1 MNKIKRILSLML
13 AMVFLTSVPVQAKV
27 FGKMD
32 HPSEMGDVKI
42 SKEFT
47 EMKDGV
53 YKVDVRIE
61 AKDVLKEIKSIGE
74 APKHSDQIQSTI
86 ISVDTSGS
94 FSGQPSDEA
103 RASLK
108 TFCRELFQ
116 MGDYIR
122 IMVMGPDGTA
132 ITPFL
137 GADRADEVYRAI
149 EQELVVGK
157 HGSSGR
163 LDYGKAFTELR
174 SYDRQLLKPA
184 KKRVLFLFDGDSFYG
199 STGHTSDADI
209 KSDANRDGID
219 IYSIFFGSGSKDN
232 VRATAT
238 RPEFF
243 FDSTTEGISRAYQLV
258 KETIISTMKIE
269 QPGLSDATLYIPLDY
284 GFEYTGESSTTDG
297 TVKYVNDV
305 GKGMGAMK
313 WDIGSLTKEVYGVD
327 KVKYAEMTYYVKI
340 NKDLVNSDT
349 YTPIDSTMVLNN
361 NGVTTQYNS
370 NDLNFL
376 RTIINLEKRVA
387 ELEAEVERLNKEIAE
402 LNRQIKILN
411 WDKERLQKQ
420 VNYLN
425 DRLKE
430 KQEELRILSVKYEN
444 LKTQNRDLTYKNTV
458 LENNVERLTKRVS
471 KLEKD
476 LEGANTT
483 ILFQEAE
490 IKRLNRA
497 IKDKDFEISSLK
509 DKIQELNNKILDKE
523 TDINLLKME
532 NQRKDIE
539 IEGLKQN
546 IIDKEAKIS
555 DLEHEIELLNIDK
568 KANKEEIERLKDTIA
583 ELKSDIRDYRNDI
596 RRLEDDTQKNK
607 EEIARLREIEKENE
621 QRKIQIASLESKIK
635 DLERDKLDLE
645 RQLADAELKLKEME
659 LQAKDNKDKMENLE
673 NDLER
678 ERDLRRADTRRHEEN
693 YRAARDE
700 VVYQKRLRDWEGF
713 AMQKERDN
721 DKLVMHY
728 QDTID
733 KSALAML
740 INNVVNETANAL
752 STTSG
757 VVDYTFKIGS
767 TTYTYRDHNGAV
779 SIVGMEA
786 APFIENSRTYI
797 PLRYVA
803 NAVGAD
809 VSWNDSNKTA
819 SFSKDGL
826 NAYVQLNNKMV
837 RLSNGSTV
845 TMDVMPKVI
854 KNRIFIPVRFVAD
867 IFGQNSVTWD
877 GATQSVIVKR

>member
-1 MNKIKRILSLML
+1 MNKIKRFLSLML

-53 YKVDVRIE
+53 YKVDVRVE
-61 AKDVLKEIKSIGE
+61 AKDILKEIKSVSE
-74 APKHSDQIQSTI
+74 APKHSDQIQATI
-86 ISVDTSGS
+86 ISCDTSSS
-94 FSGQPSDEA
+94 FNDVRTEA
-103 RASLK
+103 KAALHD
-108 TFCRELFQ
+108 FVDELFS
-116 MGDYIR
+116 MGDYIK
-122 IMVMGPDGTA
+122 IQVMSPGGSVL
-132 ITPFL
+132 TPFL
-137 GADRADEVYRAI
+137 GADRASEVHSAI
-149 EQELVVGK
+149 NSLDVDK
-157 HGSSGR
+157 PDFAGSMNY
-163 LDYGKAFTELR
+163 DAAFSSFRE
-174 SYDRQLLKPA
+174 YDAQLLKPA
-184 KKRVLFLFDGDSFYG
+184 TKRIVHLFDGDGYSPLEKM
-199 STGHTSDADI
+199 
-209 KSDANRDGID
+209 KSDARALGVD
-219 IYSIFFGSGSKDN
+219 IFSVHFGTGREEESRGL
-232 VRATAT
+232 AT
-238 RPEFF
+238 RPEYFF
-243 FDSTTEGISRAYQLV
+243 NASLEGISRAYRLV
-258 KETIISTMKIE
+258 KETIISTMKVE

-284 GFEYTGESSTTDG
+284 GFEYTGKSSTTDG

-313 WDIGSLTKEVYGVD
+313 WDIGTLTKEVYGVD

-340 NKDLVNSDT
+340 NKDLVNSDA

-361 NGVTTQYNS
+361 NGATIQYNS

-387 ELEAEVERLNKEIAE
+387 ELEAEVERLNKEIDE

-420 VNYLN
+420 VDYLN

-444 LKTQNRDLTYKNTV
+444 LKTQNRDLVYKNTV
-458 LENNVERLTKRVS
+458 LENDVERLTKRVS

-490 IKRLNRA
+490 IKKLNRE
-497 IKDKDFEISSLK
+497 IKDKDFEISSLQ
-509 DKIQELNNKILDKE
+509 DKIQDLNNQILDKE

-539 IEGLKQN
+539 IDGLKQD

-555 DLEHEIELLNIDK
+555 DLEHEIELLNIDAE
-568 KANKEEIERLKDTIA
+568 ANKEEIERLKDIVA
-583 ELKSDIRDYRNDI
+583 ELKSDIKDYKNDI
-596 RRLEDDTQKNK
+596 RRLEDDAQKNK

-621 QRKIQIASLESKIK
+621 QRKITIASLESKIK

-721 DKLVMHY
+721 DRLVMHY

-740 INNVVNETANAL
+740 IGNVVNDTANAL
-752 STTSG
+752 STTTG
-757 VVDYTFKIGS
+757 VIDYTFKIGS
-767 TTYTYRDHNGAV
+767 TTYTYRDHNGVV
-779 SIVGMEA
+779 STMGMEA

-809 VSWNDSNKTA
+809 VSWNDGNKTA

-826 NAYVQLNNKMV
+826 NAYVQLNNNMI
-837 RLSNGSTV
+837 RLSNGNVV
-845 TMDVMPKVI
+845 TMDVKPRIV

-877 GATQSVIVKR
+877 GATQSVVVTR